1 MCPCALRVRGLNA
14 KVRKRRRRD
23 ASDGT
28 MPAKGFQVLLIEDN
42 AGDATLLK
50 AFLAQSPIHFAVK
63 HAVAFEGA
71 AEEMAREKPDAVLLD
86 LGLPDS
92 RGLETLAQT
101 RKFAPNTPVVVLTG
115 LKDTELALQAL
126 QEGAQD
132 YLVKGTV
139 ESQSLVQ
146 SLRYAIERQ
155 RLQAETEQL
164 RLQQIALKDDFL
176 SHVSHEL
183 RSPLNAIY
191 QFVSILSDG
200 LAGECNPQQREY
212 LQIISRNAGQ
222 LQSMIGELL
231 DVTRAGAGKLSV
243 DPQLTE
249 IPGRVEEAVQTVQSA
264 AAAKGVSLSTEV
276 PAKLPPA
283 YADPDRVRQILVN
296 LLENA
301 VKYTQ
306 QGGRVMLSVSAVTT
320 PPALPM
326 LQFSVC
332 DTGCGVR
339 PELTEKI
346 FERLYQVTR
355 SDGARNGLGL
365 GLYICRELASMM
377 KGRIWVEQSSPE
389 GSTFRFT
396 LPVLSLTHALEP
408 ILSQDLQPGNSIAL
422 IRVELSSPEEWPS
435 KSEREAASRQA
446 HLLLSGSVLP
456 NLDVILP
463 KMYSDDDS
471 EFLFTVAAADA
482 KGAEVIVERM
492 KSQLGRDE
500 LLLRAGVKCSV
511 ELRMILIGERR
522 KDQRADE
529 WSAELADS
537 IRKQIEDWAHS
548 KQGGTRA

>member
-1 MCPCALRVRGLNA
+1 M
-14 KVRKRRRRD
+14 
-23 ASDGT
+23 
-28 MPAKGFQVLLIEDN
+28 LLIEDN
-42 AGDATLLK
+42 AGDAALLK
-50 AFLAQSPIHFAVK
+50 GFLTQSPIHFEVK
-63 HAVAFEGA
+63 HALAMSRA
-71 AEEMAREKPDAVLLD
+71 AEELAREKPDAVLLD

-92 RGLETLAQT
+92 QGLATLAQT
-101 RKFAPNTPVVVLTG
+101 RKIAPNTPVVVLTG
-115 LKDTELALQAL
+115 LQDSELALQAL

-139 ESQSLVQ
+139 QSQSLVQ

-155 RLQAETEQL
+155 KLQAETEQL
-164 RLQQIALKDDFL
+164 RLEQIALKDDFL

-200 LAGECNPQQREY
+200 LAGECNPQQLEY

-243 DPQLTE
+243 DPQLTDLL
-249 IPGRVEEAVQTVQSA
+249 PRVEEAVQTVQAA
-264 AAAKGVSLSTEV
+264 AAAKGVSLSAEV
-276 PAKLPPA
+276 PSNLPPA
-283 YADPDRVRQILVN
+283 YADPDRFRQILVN

-306 QGGRVMLSVSAVTT
+306 QGGRAALSVSVVST
-320 PPALPM
+320 PVPTM

-332 DTGCGVR
+332 DTGCGID

-365 GLYICRELASMM
+365 GLYICRELATMM
-377 KGRIWVEQSSPE
+377 GGRIWVEKSSPE

-396 LPVLSLTHALEP
+396 LPVFSLSQVLEP
-408 ILSQDLQPGNSIAL
+408 ILSQDLPPGNSIAL

-435 KSEREAASRQA
+435 KSERDAATRQA
-446 HLLLSGSVLP
+446 HFLLRGSVLP

-463 KMYSDDDS
+463 KMHSDDDA
-471 EFLFTVAAADA
+471 EFLFTVAAADL
-482 KGAEVIVERM
+482 KGAEVIVERV

-500 LLLRAGVKCSV
+500 LLLRAGVRCSV
-511 ELRMILIGERR
+511 DLRMISVSERR
-522 KDQRADE
+522 RDERADE
-529 WSAELADS
+529 WSAKLADN

-548 KQGGTRA
+548 KQGGGTRA

>member
-14 KVRKRRRRD
+14 KLRKRRRRD

-101 RKFAPNTPVVVLTG
+101 RKIAPNTPVVVLTG

-249 IPGRVEEAVQTVQSA
+249 VPGRVEEAVQTVQSA

-276 PAKLPPA
+276 PDKLPPA

-332 DTGCGVR
+332 DTGCGIR

-355 SDGARNGLGL
+355 SDGARNRLGL

-529 WSAELADS
+529 WSAELADK

>member
-1 MCPCALRVRGLNA
+1 
-14 KVRKRRRRD
+14 
-23 ASDGT
+23 
-28 MPAKGFQVLLIEDN
+28 MPVKGFQVLLIEDN
-42 AGDATLLK
+42 AGDATLFK
-50 AFLAQSPIHFAVK
+50 GFLTQSPIHFEVK
-63 HAVAFEGA
+63 HALAMGRA
-71 AEEMAREKPDAVLLD
+71 AEELAREKPDAVLLD

-92 RGLETLAQT
+92 QGLETLAQT
-101 RKFAPNTPVVVLTG
+101 RKIAPNTPVVVVTG
-115 LKDTELALQAL
+115 LKDSEIALQAL

-155 RLQAETEQL
+155 RLQAEMEQL
-164 RLQQIALKDDFL
+164 RLQQIAMKDDFL

-200 LAGECNPQQREY
+200 LAGEYNPQQREY

-243 DPQLTE
+243 DPQLTD
-249 IPGRVEEAVQTVQSA
+249 ILPRIEEAVQMVQAA

-276 PAKLPPA
+276 PSNLPPA
-283 YADPDRVRQILVN
+283 YADPDRFRQILVN

-301 VKYTQ
+301 VKYTL
-306 QGGRVMLSVSAVTT
+306 QGGRAMLSVSVVST
-320 PPALPM
+320 PVPPM
-326 LQFSVC
+326 LQFSVS
-332 DTGCGVR
+332 DTGCGID

-355 SDGARNGLGL
+355 SDGARNGVGL
-365 GLYICRELASMM
+365 GLYICRELATMM
-377 KGRIWVEQSSPE
+377 GCRIWVEKSSPE

-396 LPVLSLTHALEP
+396 LPVLSLAHVLEP
-408 ILSQDLQPGNSIAL
+408 ILSQDLPPGNSIAL

-446 HLLLSGSVLP
+446 HFLLSGSVPP

-463 KMYSDDDS
+463 KMHSNDDS
-471 EFLFTVAAADA
+471 EFLFTVAAADL
-482 KGAEVIVERM
+482 KGAEVIVERV

-500 LLLRAGVKCSV
+500 LLLRAGVRCSV
-511 ELRMILIGERR
+511 DLRMIPVGEHRR
-522 KDQRADE
+522 DERTDE
-529 WSAELADS
+529 WSAELADN
-537 IRKQIEDWAHS
+537 IRKQIDDWAHS